1 MDNTLAGKTI
11 AILVSNGFEEAEMTE
26 PQRAL
31 IKTGATLR
39 TISTETG
46 LVNGWHGKSWGHY
59 FPVDKQLGEALG
71 ADFDMLLLPGGERSV
86 AKLQNSAH
94 TRRIVGHFLDAGKPI
109 AAIDH
114 GIQLLAIPG
123 KLRGRM
129 LAAPEAYREDLVA
142 AGGKISEDALVI
154 DDITV
159 SALGQ
164 DQLVEFVDAV
174 VKLFTD
180 VATVRKA
187 A

>member
-129 LAAPEAYREDLVA
+129 LAAREAYREDLVA